1 MSKAKLISVLL
12 LISGLAGLS
21 LYLNRDWFAAE
32 TIQISHRVSPWLKNS
47 RPNARADLGVPVT
60 FTLNGYYK
68 LKSLRIVEAAQYET
82 NRFAVPVWRIVSDS
96 NSVPVSSFNYGSG
109 IRGMRPGIKGAR
121 PEPLIPGI
129 TYRLLVETDRKL
141 HGEHDF
147 TIPVP

>member
-47 RPNARADLGVPVT
+47 RPNARTDLGVPVT

-68 LKSLRIVEAAQYET
+68 LKSLRVVEVAQYET
-82 NRFAVPVWRIVSDS
+82 NRFASPVWRIISDS
-96 NSVPVSSFNYGSG
+96 NSVPVSSFNYGGG
-109 IRGMRPGIKGAR
+109 IRGMRPEIKGAR

-129 TYRLLVETDRKL
+129 AYRLLVETDRKL
-141 HGEHDF
+141 QGEHDF